1 MKNYYFILG
10 LNIYAHAQEVK
21 RAYRKL
27 ALQYHPDRNPSAEA
41 AAIFVE
47 VNEAYEVLG
56 DPQRKYEYDQ
66 LLQGAP
72 SPTPP
77 FTINRDP
84 RFRRGPVAN
93 ESASTRR
100 EVLNLMRE
108 YLKHAVM
115 FSRLALL
122 FSFVLIT
129 DYSLPT
135 KPIREEILQVTPRR
149 DSRYNQSAQLALEDG
164 DVITLKSEAAREF
177 QRGSILTIH
186 SSSWFSVPVAIEN
199 EKTRYKAKVMVSIYG
214 NFKFLPIVML
224 ITSLL
229 GTFWWKGVEFRFN
242 LGVVSAILI
251 LLNFIF
257 LQIHSF

>member
-10 LNIYAHAQEVK
+10 LTIYAHAQEVK

-41 AAIFVE
+41 AAIFIE
-47 VNEAYEVLG
+47 VNEAYEVLS
-56 DPQRKYEYDQ
+56 DPQRKLEYDQ
-66 LLQGAP
+66 LLQGVP
-72 SPTPP
+72 SQPPP
-77 FTINRDP
+77 FTSSRDP
-84 RFRRGPVAN
+84 RFRRGPVAT
-93 ESASTRR
+93 ESASSRR

-122 FSFVLIT
+122 FSFVLIA
-129 DYSLPT
+129 DLSLPT
-135 KPIREEILQVTPRR
+135 KAIREEILEVTPKH
-149 DSRYNQSAQLALEDG
+149 DSRYDRSSQLALQDG
-164 DVITLKSEAAREF
+164 ETITLKMETAREF
-177 QRGSILTIH
+177 QKGSVITIH
-186 SSSWFSVPVAIEN
+186 TSSLFSVPLTLEN
-199 EKTRYKAKVMVSIYG
+199 EKTRYKSKVMVSIYG
-214 NFKFLPIVML
+214 NFKFLPIAML

-229 GTFWWKGVEFRFN
+229 GTFWWKGIEFRFN

-257 LQIHSF
+257 LRIHSL

>member
-10 LNIYAHAQEVK
+10 LNTYAHAQEVK

-41 AAIFVE
+41 ASIFVE

-56 DPQRKYEYDQ
+56 DPQRKMEYDQ

-72 SPTPP
+72 SPAPP

-84 RFRRGPVAN
+84 RFRRGPAT
-93 ESASTRR
+93 ESASSRR

-122 FSFVLIT
+122 FSFVLIA

-135 KPIREEILQVTPRR
+135 KPIREEILEVTPK
-149 DSRYNQSAQLALEDG
+149 RYNQSSQFALEDG
-164 DVITLKSEAAREF
+164 EVVTLKAETAREF

-199 EKTRYKAKVMVSIYG
+199 EKTKYSAKVMVSIYG

-229 GTFWWKGVEFRFN
+229 GTFWWRGVEFRFN

-257 LQIHSF
+257 LRIHSF

>member
-56 DPQRKYEYDQ
+56 DPQRKLEYDQ
-66 LLQGAP
+66 LLQGTAQP
-72 SPTPP
+72 KPVYQTY
-77 FTINRDP
+77 DP
-84 RFRRGPVAN
+84 RYRRRPAT
-93 ESASTRR
+93 ESASKRK
-100 EVLNLMRE
+100 EALELMRE

>member
-56 DPQRKYEYDQ
+56 DPQRKQEYDQ
-66 LLQGAP
+66 LLQGVPAP
-72 SPTPP
+72 AKPVYQTY
-77 FTINRDP
+77 DP
-84 RFRRGPVAN
+84 RYRRGPAT
-93 ESASTRR
+93 ESASKRK
-100 EVLNLMRE
+100 EALALMRD
-108 YLKHAVM
+108 YLKHAIM

-122 FSFVLIT
+122 FSFVLIA

-135 KPIREEILQVTPRR
+135 KPIREEILEVTPK
-149 DSRYNQSAQLALEDG
+149 RYNQSSQLALEDG
-164 DVITLKSEAAREF
+164 EVVTLKAETAREF

-186 SSSWFSVPVAIEN
+186 SSSWFSVPLALEN
-199 EKTRYKAKVMVSIYG
+199 EKTRYKTKVMVSIYG

-224 ITSLL
+224 LTSLL
-229 GTFWWKGVEFRFN
+229 GTFWWKGIEFRFN

-257 LQIHSF
+257 LRIHSF